1 MTLSDDARL
10 YFTNSK
16 LGAENQRRVKDGN
29 SKNNLSASLSR
40 RAASLLE
47 IPRFGALG
55 KEETGEE
62 REPR

>member
-16 LGAENQRRVKDGN
+16 LGAENQGRIKDGN
-29 SKNNLSASLSR
+29 GKNNLSASLSR
-40 RAASLLE
+40 RAASLPK

-55 KEETGEE
+55 KEETGKE